1 MNSTAPDVVAH
12 VKLPQLLGLIVE
24 LTHDLQARKQVD
36 VVVLDFS
43 KAFDKVNHNLL
54 LHWLSHYGIAGRTN
68 TWTKSFLRDRQQVI
82 IVDST
87 RSSFVPV
94 DLGVPQGCVL
104 GPALFV
110 LYINDLPQQTKST
123 LRLPADDSIRKRPI
137 STDDDRAIP
146 QK

>member
-1 MNSTAPDVVAH
+1 M
-12 VKLPQLLGLIVE
+12 KLSQLLGLIDE

-43 KAFDKVNHNLL
+43 KAFDKVKHNFLI
-54 LHWLSHYGIAGRTN
+54 HKLSHYGIAGRTN
-68 TWTKSFLRDRQQVI
+68 TWSKSFLRDRQQVI

-87 RSSFVPV
+87 RSSFVPM
-94 DLGVPQGCVL
+94 DLGVPHGCVL

-123 LRLPADDSIRKRPI
+123 LRLSGADSI
-137 STDDDRAIP
+137 
-146 QK
+146 